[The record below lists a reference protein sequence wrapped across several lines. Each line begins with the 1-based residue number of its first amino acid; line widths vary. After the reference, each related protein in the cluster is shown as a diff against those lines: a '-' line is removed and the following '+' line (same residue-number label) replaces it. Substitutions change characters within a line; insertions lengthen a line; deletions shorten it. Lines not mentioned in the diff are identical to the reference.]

1 MKVFVSSLITGM
13 EAERAAARHAI
24 HVMRSEAV
32 MAEEFGARA
41 SSPQVAC
48 LQGLRD
54 ADAVVLILG
63 DRYGAKQ
70 ESGVSATHEEFL
82 EARGRKPIL
91 TFVRTQ
97 DPEPDQTAFIREIGE
112 WAGGGLYQTFTT
124 PENLG
129 DHVIRALRDLE
140 LARAGTP
147 LDPAALVRRA
157 VDIMPEQT
165 RDQSEMQLH
174 LTLAPGPQA
183 ALLRPAQIEAH
194 QLADDLAQRAYF
206 GQPPILDRRIGIDH
220 RLDDQALV
228 LFQGDRYH
236 HKAEIRLWGTG
247 CARLV
252 LPIGRSTDMGFAA
265 LIEEEVAE
273 RIEAGLAF
281 FAWLLARI
289 DPTERQSHVALAARI
304 AGRDAMAWRTR
315 AEQDVSPRSGSITV
329 WGREGEREAPVQL
342 TPAYMARQALAMD
355 ARTVAEDLLVLLR
368 RRWKD
373 DP

>member
-1 MKVFVSSLITGM
+1 
-13 EAERAAARHAI
+13 
-24 HVMRSEAV
+24 VMRGEAV
-32 MAEEFGARA
+32 MAEDLGARA

-48 LQGLRD
+48 LRGLRD
-54 ADAVVLILG
+54 ADAVVLILS

-97 DPEPDQTAFIREIGE
+97 DPEPDQAALIREIGE
-112 WAGGGLYQTFTT
+112 WARGGLYQTFTS
-124 PENLG
+124 PENLR

-140 LARAGTP
+140 LARASSP

-157 VDIMPEQT
+157 VEIMPEQT
-165 RDQSEMQLH
+165 RDQNEMQLH
-174 LTLAPGPQA
+174 LTLASGPQP
-183 ALLRPAQIEAH
+183 ALLRPAQIEARELVH
-194 QLADDLAQRAYF
+194 DLAQRAYF
-206 GQPPILDRRIGIDH
+206 GQPPLLDLRVGIDH
-220 RLDDQALV
+220 RLDGQALV

-236 HKAEIRLWGTG
+236 HTAEIRLWGTG
-247 CARLV
+247 DARLI

-265 LIEEEVAE
+265 LIEEDVAE
-273 RIEAGLAF
+273 DIETGLAY

-304 AGRDAMAWRTR
+304 AGRHAMAWRTR
-315 AEQDVSPRSGSITV
+315 AEQAASPGSGSITG
-329 WGREGEREAPVQL
+329 WGREEEREAPVQL
-342 TPAYMARQALAMD
+342 TPAHMARQALAMD
-355 ARTVAEDLLVLLR
+355 ARTMAEDLLVLLR

-373 DP
+373 DS